1 MSARPSRRVFL
12 KSGASIAV
20 GAPALLSSAAFAQNP
35 TAADAELTRVE
46 AARRILLK
54 GGVVLTLDPDLGDF
68 AQADLLIE
76 DGRIAE
82 IRSEIAVSDEAIM
95 VVDAANRIVIPG
107 FVDTHHHFYQGIL
120 RNILPNGL
128 IDPDY
133 NRDVNATLTPA
144 YLPPDAYA
152 GVLVTA
158 LGMINN
164 GTTTAIDTSQVNH
177 TPEHSD
183 AAIAAHRESGL
194 RVVYA
199 YARGAGPD
207 AQYPQDLYRLR
218 QTYFNSDDQLLTL
231 ALTANLNTDLFS
243 FAREAGVSA
252 VCHGINGP
260 NEPMLMELGRAGFLR
275 PGDVYLHCSHLS
287 AQAWRLIR
295 DSGGGVALS
304 VPTEM
309 TMGHG
314 MPAIQDALDNGVRP
328 SLSSDL
334 TVAMSQDSF
343 TQMRATLTLQRLLLL
358 QRARNGEQNLPPL
371 LTCREVLEFATIE
384 GARCTGLE
392 DKIGT
397 LTPGKEADIVL
408 LKADQLDVWP
418 LNNAPGTVVN
428 MMNPSHVDTVFIA
441 GRAKKWRGGLT
452 GVDLSRV
459 LELAE
464 DARDGV
470 VQRAGFE
477 RNLLG

>member
-82 IRSEIAVSDEAIM
+82 IRPEIAVSDEAIV

-218 QTYFNSDDQLLTL
+218 QTYFNSGDQLLTL

-452 GVDLSRV
+452 GVDLPRV

>member
-82 IRSEIAVSDEAIM
+82 IRPEIAVSDEAIV

-260 NEPMLMELGRAGFLR
+260 NEPMLIELGRAGFLR

-452 GVDLSRV
+452 GVDLPRV

>member
-82 IRSEIAVSDEAIM
+82 IRSEIAVSDEAIV

>member
-20 GAPALLSSAAFAQNP
+20 GAPALLSSAAFAQNL

-82 IRSEIAVSDEAIM
+82 IRSEIAVSDEAIV

>member
-1 MSARPSRRVFL
+1 MSARPSRRAFL

-20 GAPALLSSAAFAQNP
+20 GAPALLSSAAFAQDP

-46 AARRILLK
+46 AARRILLR

-82 IRSEIAVSDEAIM
+82 IRPEIAVSDEAIV
-95 VVDAANRIVIPG
+95 VVDATNRIVIPG

-164 GTTTAIDTSQVNH
+164 GTTTAVDTSQVNH

-183 AAIAAHRESGL
+183 ASITAHRESGL

-295 DSGGGVALS
+295 DSGGRVALS

-343 TQMRATLTLQRLLLL
+343 TQMRAVLTLQRLLLL

-418 LNNAPGTVVN
+418 LNNASGTVVN

-452 GVDLSRV
+452 GVNVPRV

-477 RNLLG
+477 RNFLG

>member
-1 MSARPSRRVFL
+1 MSARPSRRTIL
-12 KSGASIAV
+12 KSGAGIAV
-20 GAPALLSSAAFAQNP
+20 GAPALLSSAAFAQDP

-54 GGVVLTLDPDLGDF
+54 GGVVLTLDRQLGDF

-82 IRSEIAVSDEAIM
+82 IRPEIAVSDEAIV
-95 VVDAANRIVIPG
+95 VVDAANRILIPG

-133 NRDVNATLTPA
+133 NRDINATLTPA

-164 GTTTAIDTSQVNH
+164 GTTTAVDTSQVNH

-183 AAIAAHRESGL
+183 AGIAAHLESGL

-199 YARGAGPD
+199 YARGAGSN

-231 ALTANLNTDLFS
+231 ALTANLNTDIFG
-243 FAREAGVSA
+243 FAREAGVRA

-287 AQAWRLIR
+287 AQAWGLIR
-295 DSGGGVALS
+295 DSGGHVALS

-334 TVAMSQDSF
+334 TVAMAQDFF
-343 TQMRATLTLQRLLLL
+343 TQMRAVLTLQRLLLL
-358 QRARNGEQNLPPL
+358 QRAHNGEQNLPPL

-452 GVDLSRV
+452 GVDVPRV
-459 LELAE
+459 LELAQ

-470 VQRAGFE
+470 FQRVGFE